1 MEQHV
6 DYDCIIVGAGS
17 AGCVLANRLTANP
30 SVRVLLLE
38 AGGRDRHP
46 LIHIP
51 LGLGQ
56 IAKHRMFDWGYETE
70 SVPSMGGRRIEASR
84 GKVLGGSSSINVMAY
99 VRGNRADYDR
109 WAANGATGWSYA
121 EVLAYF
127 KRCESWEGGES
138 TWRGGSGPL
147 GVIWARSQDPLFA
160 AWVEAARAAGHN
172 FTEDYNGR
180 EQIGFGRAQFTIRN
194 GRRASAA
201 AAFLRPALRRPN
213 LTVKTGAQA
222 TRVLFERNRA
232 IGVEYVAN
240 GRIERVLAGGEVILA
255 GGAFNSPQLLMLS
268 GIGPADHL
276 RDFGIKPRADLPV
289 GRNLQDHLGAQLM
302 WSRIEASR
310 FRDSLRLDRI
320 AFSMARAYLTGT
332 GPATVPPGG
341 LQAFV
346 KLRSESRV
354 PEIQFLFRGAPVNAD
369 YWFPRIKPAYD
380 DGFGIRPVLLHP
392 ESRGEVKLASDRPLD
407 PVRIVPNFFFE
418 PGDLAT
424 LREGFKR
431 AREVAYEGPLGAYR
445 GPETAPG
452 FDVKTDAEIDAWLRR
467 VTITAHHPACT
478 CPMGSGPEAV
488 VDPSLKVLGVEG
500 LRVVDA
506 SVMPDLVSGNIN
518 APVMMI
524 AEKAADMIRGVPP
537 LPPVAEV
544 SAVTAGGRGAPRGS

>member
-1 MEQHV
+1 MDEQI
-6 DYDCIIVGAGS
+6 DYDYIIVGAGS
-17 AGCVLANRLTANP
+17 AGCVLANRLSTDP
-30 SVRVLLLE
+30 SERVLLLE
-38 AGGRDRHP
+38 AGGRDSHP
-46 LIHIP
+46 YIHIP
-51 LGLGQ
+51 LGLGR

-109 WAANGATGWSYA
+109 WAAAGAAGWSYA
-121 EVLAYF
+121 EVLPYF
-127 KRCESWEGGES
+127 KRCETWEGGED

-147 GVIWARSQDPLFA
+147 GVMWAKTKDPLFE
-160 AWVEAARAAGHN
+160 AWIEAAKVAGHR

-201 AAFLRPALRRPN
+201 AAFLRPALKRPN
-213 LTVKTGAQA
+213 LTLEVRTHA
-222 TRVLFERNRA
+222 TRVLFEGSRA
-232 IGVEYVAN
+232 IGVEYVKN
-240 GRIERVLAGGEVILA
+240 GRIGRVLAEREVILA

-276 RDFGIKPRADLPV
+276 NDFGIKPRVDLPV
-289 GRNLQDHLGAQLM
+289 GRNLQDHLGAQL
-302 WSRIEASR
+302 WFSRHEGSA

-320 AFSMARAYLTGT
+320 AVSMARAYLTGT

-346 KLRSESRV
+346 KLKAESKV
-354 PEIQFLFRGAPVNAD
+354 PEIQFLFRGAPQDAD
-369 YWFPRIKPAYD
+369 IWFPRLKPAYAD
-380 DGFGIRPVLLHP
+380 AFGIRPVLLHP
-392 ESRGEVKLASDRPLD
+392 QSRGEIKLASDRPLD
-407 PVRIVPNFFFE
+407 PIRIVPNFFFE
-418 PGDLAT
+418 PADLAT

-431 AREVAYEGPLGAYR
+431 AREVAYEGPLGRFR

-452 FDVKTDAEIDAWLRR
+452 FAVKTDADIDTWLRR

-478 CPMGSGPEAV
+478 CPMGSAPEAV
-488 VDPSLKVLGVEG
+488 VDPKLRVRGVEG

-506 SVMPDLVSGNIN
+506 SVLPDLVSGNIN
-518 APVMMI
+518 APVLMI
-524 AEKAADMIRGVPP
+524 AEKAADMIRGLPP
-537 LPPVAEV
+537 LPPAGEVA
-544 SAVTAGGRGAPRGS
+544 AVTAGDRGDPPGS